1 MQIGQRLGVIEP
13 AAFRHE
19 AFEQLQHAIGAIDE
33 AAQQLSCGSTPDCSR
48 PS

>member
-1 MQIGQRLGVIEP
+1 MQIGQRLAVIEP

-19 AFEQLQHAIGAIDE
+19 GFDQAQQPVGAIGE
-33 AAQQLSCGSTPDCSR
+33 AAITSWGSMPVFSR

>member
-1 MQIGQRLGVIEP
+1 VEIGQRFAVIEP

-19 AFEQLQHAIGAIDE
+19 GFDQAQQPVGAVGE
-33 AAQQLSCGSTPDCSR
+33 AAQRLVRIEALLSR